1 MGHALRHDLAALLL
15 EYPKWRVRDTARY
28 PGFRALSAGRTPALR
43 ELAERV
49 LGVRIQS
56 GMHSSVEDARA
67 AMALFRG
74 EKEGFEREAVRLFG
88 RPRGRV
94 KGKGEGEEEGEEGEG
109 GAKKKKKKK
118 KKKGKGKR

>member
-1 MGHALRHDLAALLL
+1 VGHALRHDLAALLL
-15 EYPKWRVRDTARY
+15 VHPEWHVRDTARY

-43 ELAERV
+43 ELVERV

-74 EKEGFEREAVRLFG
+74 EKEGFEREVFKRFR
-88 RPRGRV
+88 RPREERGM
-94 KGKGEGEEEGEEGEG
+94 GDGEEGEEGDGE
-109 GAKKKKKKK
+109 AKKKKRKGKKK
-118 KKKGKGKR
+118 KRKGKK

>member
-15 EYPKWRVRDTARY
+15 VHPKRDVRDTARY

-43 ELAERV
+43 KLTERV

-74 EKEGFEREAVRLFG
+74 EKEGFEREVVKRFG
-88 RPRGRV
+88 RPRGEV
-94 KGKGEGEEEGEEGEG
+94 KGKGKGDGEGEG
-109 GAKKKKKKK
+109 GEGEAKKKKKKK
-118 KKKGKGKR
+118 KKRKGKK